1 MTTRNKQLK
10 LLYKKYEHL
19 EYPDLIRRAM
29 LIEYDYNRR
38 YIIKLRNEKYY
49 ENKKFYLSIK
59 KELKKDIEDLKTI
72 TKYTSSD
79 YLTFDSIWIIQSKVD
94 ALREIDK
101 TIRQLDKQHDLYKR
115 RIIWKLK
122 LKN

>member
-38 YIIKLRNEKYY
+38 YVIKLRTESYY
-49 ENKKFYLSIK
+49 ENKKFYLSIRR
-59 KELKKDIEDLKTI
+59 ELKKDIEDLKTI
-72 TKYTSSD
+72 IKHMSVD
-79 YLTFDSIWIIQSKVD
+79 YFTFDRSWLIQSKID

-101 TIRQLDKQHDLYKR
+101 TIWQLDKQHDLYKR
-115 RIIWKLK
+115 
-122 LKN
+122 